1 MCRIWST
8 RPYFRLKTAAG
19 LVVQACDTG
28 SESGVVSVIVTE
40 VVIAAVAEV
49 EVAAAGRFEPDHG
62 SKAVG

>member
-1 MCRIWST
+1 M
-8 RPYFRLKTAAG
+8 KTAVG

-28 SESGVVSVIVTE
+28 SESGVVSVIVTG